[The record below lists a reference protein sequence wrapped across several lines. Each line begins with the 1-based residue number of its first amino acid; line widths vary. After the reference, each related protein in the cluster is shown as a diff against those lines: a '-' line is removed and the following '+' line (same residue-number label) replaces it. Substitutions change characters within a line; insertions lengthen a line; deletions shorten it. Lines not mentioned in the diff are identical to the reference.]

1 MPNPQ
6 IGPFDKVSFS
16 QNAAISLAPDGGV
29 IITTGTDTTT
39 GAVYLLGFDGQLKIN
54 GVALTGGSG
63 GGVSEQD
70 LADAIADL
78 ATVAYVDQKVQEAAG
93 SGGSVTVPAWTTAT
107 LLNGVRNHPETP
119 NAKNEYAA
127 FRKVGHRV
135 ELTGLLQVDSTMRA
149 GEGFVLFNLPAA
161 CRPALYQK
169 LLPVALTNG
178 CGTLKVKPNGDVIL
192 LSGQTDSYLSL
203 HGVSFTLD

>member
-1 MPNPQ
+1 MANPQ

-29 IITTGTDTTT
+29 IVTTGTDTTT
-39 GAVYLLGFDGQLKIN
+39 GAVYLLGFDGALKVN
-54 GVALTGGSG
+54 GVALGGGSG
-63 GGVSEQD
+63 PAPEV
-70 LADAIADL
+70 
-78 ATVAYVDQKVQEAAG
+78 TKAYVDAADQALSSRIQTLEDAP